1 MKKIYVLACLIF
13 LGNLAWSQIMPTS
26 YRGAFAPAPTAMWTD
41 GWTNFDPQNTVYPT
55 TNLVNVTGNV
65 TTNTTWTTGNTY
77 VLKTQVYVTNNATL
91 TIQPGVVVL
100 GDQIANG
107 AALVVTRGAKLNA
120 IGTATQPIVFTSDKA
135 PGQRAR
141 GDWGGVVLLGNG
153 SYNVNGGVG
162 NIEGIAP
169 TPNTTFGG
177 GTTPNDNDNSGIL
190 KYVRIEF
197 GGYVYATNAEIN
209 GLTMG
214 AVGRATTIEHV
225 QVSYTNDDAFE
236 WFGGSVNCKYLVAFR
251 NLDDDWDADNGYNGV
266 VQFGLSVRDPQ
277 ISDAPA
283 VSTSE
288 GFEVD
293 NNATG
298 SAVSPFTS
306 AIFSNMTLI
315 GPSFRLTLPNGG
327 TIASGY
333 KRAARLRRNC
343 QIKIYNSVF
352 MDYPEGLHIDGLTT
366 ETNALNNT
374 LIFKNNLI
382 AGITTP
388 NRVLQVN
395 SPGTLTAG
403 LNPSFNITA
412 WFAANNNSSQA
423 SSAGLLA
430 APYNASD
437 ATIYTGLDYRPATGS
452 PLLSGAS
459 FTDAAIAAVTGP
471 GLPTV
476 TTPIFQCRFATPTP
490 LVATANGANTL
501 RWYTVATG
509 GSFTTTPP
517 SPPTTSL
524 GVRNYWVSEVTPS
537 GVEGDRV
544 QIVVNT
550 VAAPSSP
557 GLVGAYFNGTLINSQ
572 TFGNY
577 VGTNVPLTLI
587 APPAANAVSYQWI
600 VPEGVT
606 IVSGQSTNSI
616 VINLSGAP
624 STLGTFQFRVRSVS
638 SAGCISEDR
647 VYTAT
652 KALPGTPAAIT
663 TSQPNVCAFVG
674 TSNLVTY
681 QVPALPGLS
690 YNWSVPVGATIVSGQ
705 GTDTITVSYSSAFTA
720 SGAVNVFAVN
730 ALGTSNLAQT
740 LAITRRIP
748 ATPGVPIGQ
757 LYGVCPAS
765 GAYTY
770 TFGGSLYANNWTITA
785 PAGSIIT
792 SPSNPTNTSNVLSNT
807 TDTTFSIT
815 YPLNYVSGSGAI
827 QIVSTNGCA
836 TSLIRTSRVF
846 TNLAT
851 PGAMTG
857 PTIVDCDTLGSPITY
872 SVPNND
878 SLAESWLWTVPAG
891 ATIVSGQGTPTVQ
904 IVFDNSLAETTL
916 IQVRKVATIC
926 GVASGS
932 GVRRITLT
940 KPTCEFRPAAQEVA
954 VSFSEMY
961 PNPATS
967 HFDFT
972 ATALKAGKVEVAIYN
987 YTGTLSQRNTFVLS
1001 EGENAIRTDVSN
1013 LPSGIYVVKFATDN
1027 SSEVVTRKLVKR

>member
-55 TNLVNVTGNV
+55 TNLVNVTSNV

-107 AALVVTRGAKLNA
+107 AALIVTRGAKLNA

-169 TPNTTFGG
+169 TPNTSFGG
-177 GTTPNDNDNSGIL
+177 GTTPNDNDNSGTL

-476 TTPIFQCRFATPTP
+476 TTPIFLCRYSTAAPLTATP
-490 LVATANGANTL
+490 NGANTL

-509 GSFTTTPP
+509 GTFTTTPP
-517 SPPTTSL
+517 SVPTSSL

-537 GVEGDRV
+537 GVEGNRV
-544 QIVVNT
+544 QIVVNI
-550 VAAPSSP
+550 VSAPSTP
-557 GLVGAYFNGTLINSQ
+557 GTVTGTVNGNTFSSSTIGNLI
-572 TFGNY
+572 
-577 VGTNVPLTLI
+577 GTNIPLTLSVV
-587 APPAANAVSYQWI
+587 PVANAASYIW
-600 VPEGVT
+600 T
-606 IVSGQSTNSI
+606 IPTGATIASGAGTNSI
-616 VINLSGAP
+616 VVDLSAAQVVAGPVVFTVKA
-624 STLGTFQFRVRSVS
+624 VS
-638 SAGCISEDR
+638 SAGCESGAR
-647 VYTAT
+647 TYTAT
-652 KALPGTPAAIT
+652 AAIPGTPGTIT
-663 TSQPNVCAFVG
+663 ASTANPCSVVG
-674 TSNLVTY
+674 TSTPVTY
-681 QVPALPGLS
+681 ATAAVLGLT
-690 YNWSVPVGATIVSGQ
+690 YNWTVPVGATIVSGQ
-705 GTDTITVSYSSAFTA
+705 GTNVISVLYTNEFAA
-720 SGAVNVFAVN
+720 SGSVTLTTTNGI
-730 ALGTSNLAQT
+730 GTSLTPRVLAV
-740 LAITRRIP
+740 TRRLP
-748 ATPGVPIGQ
+748 STPSITAGQ
-757 LYGVCPAS
+757 IAAICPTS

-770 TFGGSLYANNWTITA
+770 TTTVPSFANSWSITA
-785 PAGSIIT
+785 PVGSVLT
-792 SPSNPTNTSNVLSNT
+792 SPSNPSNTSNFIAST
-807 TDTTFSIT
+807 TDTTFT
-815 YPLNYVSGSGAI
+815 VVYPTNYDGLGMISF
-827 QIVSTNGCA
+827 VSTNGCA
-836 TSLIRTSRVF
+836 TSNPRNIRISRS
-846 TNLAT
+846 LAT
-851 PGAMTG
+851 PSVPVG
-857 PTIVDCDTLGSPITY
+857 PAVVDCETLGQPVTY
-872 SVPNND
+872 SVLPD
-878 SLAESWLWTVPAG
+878 PLATSFNWIAPAG
-891 ATIVSGQGTPTVQ
+891 SSIVSGQGTNTIQ
-904 IVFDNSLAETTL
+904 IVFTNDMAATSTLSVSKSGNSCGLNIVSSA
-916 IQVRKVATIC
+916 RRFTI
-926 GVASGS
+926 
-932 GVRRITLT
+932 T

-967 HFDFT
+967 HVDFT

-987 YTGTLSQRNTFVLS
+987 YTGTLSQRNTFILS

-1013 LPSGIYVVKFATDN
+1013 LPSGIYVVKFATD
-1027 SSEVVTRKLVKR
+1027 SGSEVVTRKLVKR